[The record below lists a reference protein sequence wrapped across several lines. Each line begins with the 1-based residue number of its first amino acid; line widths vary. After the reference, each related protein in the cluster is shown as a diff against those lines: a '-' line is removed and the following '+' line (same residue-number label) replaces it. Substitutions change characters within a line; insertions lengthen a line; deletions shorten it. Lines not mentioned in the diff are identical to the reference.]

1 MEDYSRINEKRDLEY
16 SEVPINKPLTKVQ
29 SYDVQTALKINT
41 ELIKAQHFMQES
53 KDIDR

>member
-16 SEVPINKPLTKVQ
+16 SEVPINKPLTKIQ
-29 SYDVQTALKINT
+29 SYDVQTALKMNT